1 MPRTHLK
8 SFIATAL
15 LAGTGS
21 AWAQGDDLKPFPAPE
36 AGMQRFVIRVP
47 VVPVP
52 EDHKVEVMVGKTLE
66 VDCNRQV
73 FGAKVTRKVAQG
85 WGFEYYIVSALKGP
99 ASTMMA
105 CPPGTL
111 KREEFVRAN
120 AAGLAGLRYNP
131 KLPIVVYA
139 PAGTE
144 VRFRVWSA
152 GSAIEKAALE

>member
-1 MPRTHLK
+1 MQL
-8 SFIATAL
+8 SVASAL
-15 LAGTGS
+15 LAGTGC
-21 AWAQGDDLKPFPAPE
+21 AWAQADDLKPFPSPE

-66 VDCNRQV
+66 VDCNRQA

-85 WGFEYYIVSALKGP
+85 WGFEYYVIGKLKGP
-99 ASTMMA
+99 ASTLMA
-105 CPPGTL
+105 CPPDRP

-120 AAGLAGLRYNP
+120 AAELAGLRYNP

-139 PAGTE
+139 PVGTE

-152 GSAIEKAALE
+152 GSAIEKATAE